1 MRTYTLHITFRI
13 LTIAFSLIA
22 SKILVWFFD
31 FRISLF
37 QTSIMIA
44 IVSGIPFYSR
54 NFQLY
59 EQNRYSITKRIYYIS
74 LDLFHTFLVFTS
86 IYAIFKDLGNI
97 DLISVFLGD
106 FQSSQSSESM
116 NILLLFIFVI
126 LTTISSALAGFL
138 ILMTMSNGR
147 PNYVVRKL
155 FMIRDLRRSEID
167 SWIYNEL

>member
-1 MRTYTLHITFRI
+1 MRPYTLHITFKI

-22 SKILVWFFD
+22 SKILVWSFD
-31 FRISLF
+31 FHISLF
-37 QTSIMIA
+37 HTSIMIA
-44 IVSGIPFYSR
+44 IVSGIPLHSR
-54 NFQLY
+54 SFQVY

-74 LDLFHTFLVFTS
+74 LDLFHTVLVCTS

-116 NILLLFIFVI
+116 NILLLFIFVV

-138 ILMTMSNGR
+138 ILKTVSNER

-155 FMIRDLRRSEID
+155 FMIRELRRSEID